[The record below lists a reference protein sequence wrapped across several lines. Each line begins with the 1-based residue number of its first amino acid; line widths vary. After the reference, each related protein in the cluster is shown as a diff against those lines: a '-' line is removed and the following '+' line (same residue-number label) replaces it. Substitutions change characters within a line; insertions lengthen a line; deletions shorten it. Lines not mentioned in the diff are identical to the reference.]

1 MHLNLVLQVS
11 LDIRDQKVIALVNEL
26 LVERIIDARL
36 VHPVLDEEHGKV
48 LNSKTGEQSL
58 VLSVAHT
65 LLPVK

>member
-1 MHLNLVLQVS
+1 MHLDLVLQVS

-48 LNSKTGEQSL
+48 LYSETR
-58 VLSVAHT
+58 
-65 LLPVK
+65 